1 MKCIF
6 LRCYL
11 YCKTIDKILL
21 WEYNANRDGEDG
33 IMIKKIYHGSENI
46 IKEPIFGYGKTYNDY
61 GLGFYCTEEID
72 MAKEWGVNSDMD
84 GYANIYEIETTP
96 LNILDLND
104 DKYIVLNWLAILLE
118 NREFDS
124 PSGLA
129 AEAKE
134 YILKNFMIDY
144 KNYDVIIG
152 YRADDSYFSFAQDF
166 INGTISYRQL
176 GNALRL
182 GKLGQ
187 QFVLKSKKAFDSI
200 KFVGYEVAKSN
211 DWFDKKD
218 LRDKTAR
225 REYFNVERNKRQRGD
240 IYIARII
247 DEEMKADDSRLR

>member
-1 MKCIF
+1 M
-6 LRCYL
+6 
-11 YCKTIDKILL
+11 T
-21 WEYNANRDGEDG
+21 
-33 IMIKKIYHGSENI
+33 MIKKIYHGSKDI
-46 IKEPIFGYGKTYNDY
+46 IEQPIFGFGKTYNDY

-72 MAKEWGVNSDMD
+72 MAKEWGVNSDRD
-84 GYANIYEIETTP
+84 GYANIYEIETDS

-104 DKYIVLNWLAILLE
+104 DKYIVLHWLAILLE
-118 NREFDS
+118 NREFDA

-144 KNYDVIIG
+144 KNYDTIIG

-200 KFVGYEVAKSN
+200 KFIGYEVAIRKE
-211 DWFDKKD
+211 WFDKKD

-240 IYIARII
+240 IYIAQII

>member
-1 MKCIF
+1 
-6 LRCYL
+6 
-11 YCKTIDKILL
+11 
-21 WEYNANRDGEDG
+21 
-33 IMIKKIYHGSENI
+33 MIKKIYHGSENI

-104 DKYIVLNWLAILLE
+104 DKYIILNWLAILLE

-240 IYIARII
+240 IYIAQII

>member
-1 MKCIF
+1 M
-6 LRCYL
+6 
-11 YCKTIDKILL
+11 T
-21 WEYNANRDGEDG
+21 
-33 IMIKKIYHGSENI
+33 MIKKIYHGSKDI
-46 IKEPIFGYGKTYNDY
+46 IEHPIFGFGKSYNDY

-72 MAKEWGVNSDMD
+72 MAKEWGVNLDRD
-84 GYANIYEIETTP
+84 GYANIYAIETDS

-104 DKYIVLNWLAILLE
+104 DKYIVLHWLAILLE
-118 NREFDS
+118 NREFDA

-144 KNYDVIIG
+144 KNYDAIIG

-176 GNALRL
+176 GNALSL

-187 QFVLKSKKAFDSI
+187 QFVLISKKAFESV
-200 KFVGYEVAKSN
+200 KFVGYEVAMSKE
-211 DWFDKKD
+211 WFSKKD
-218 LRDKTAR
+218 IRDKTAR

-240 IYIARII
+240 IYIAQII
-247 DEEMKADDSRLR
+247 DEEMTADDSRLR